1 MSNKIK
7 ALDNLEEG
15 FKDGTS
21 KAALNNTFERPSLI
35 MIIYCITEMFC
46 LTMACRS
53 HLSMKLSDRE
63 ENLENSPSPTEKAI
77 HSIFFWD
84 LLLVLFI
91 FFIPKPAKPQ
101 CVEEELGWLLYSAR
115 LFAHLVS
122 SLGLI
127 KI

>member
-7 ALDNLEEG
+7 ELDYIEKG

-21 KAALNNTFERPSLI
+21 KAALNSTFERPSLI

-46 LTMACRS
+46 LTLACGS
-53 HLSMKLSDRE
+53 HLSMKLSDQE

-77 HSIFFWD
+77 HSILFWD

-91 FFIPKPAKPQ
+91 FFTPKPAKPQ
-101 CVEEELGWLLYSAR
+101 CVEEDLGWLLYSAR

-122 SLGLI
+122 SLRSI
-127 KI
+127 N